1 MSSLCRKH
9 LGSYQ
14 ATPTIPISRP
24 PSPRQIGF
32 FSRRRKAVEGVKEQ
46 PRGRRRGAGLAAERD
61 VEITESLPPSSPL
74 PSAGTGRADPSG
86 LGLISPPATGMEALL
101 YLDGLP
107 TELILL
113 RSSFAASNQ
122 SQAVRTVVVS
132 SLRGPRCVVKC

>member
-1 MSSLCRKH
+1 M
-9 LGSYQ
+9 
-14 ATPTIPISRP
+14 
-24 PSPRQIGF
+24 
-32 FSRRRKAVEGVKEQ
+32 
-46 PRGRRRGAGLAAERD
+46 
-61 VEITESLPPSSPL
+61 EITESLPPSSPL

-132 SLRGPRCVVKC
+132 SLRGPRRVVKC

>member
-1 MSSLCRKH
+1 M
-9 LGSYQ
+9 
-14 ATPTIPISRP
+14 
-24 PSPRQIGF
+24 
-32 FSRRRKAVEGVKEQ
+32 
-46 PRGRRRGAGLAAERD
+46 
-61 VEITESLPPSSPL
+61 EITESLPPSSPL

-86 LGLISPPATGMEALL
+86 LGLISPPATGMEALF

-113 RSSFAASNQ
+113 RFVSSFAASNQ